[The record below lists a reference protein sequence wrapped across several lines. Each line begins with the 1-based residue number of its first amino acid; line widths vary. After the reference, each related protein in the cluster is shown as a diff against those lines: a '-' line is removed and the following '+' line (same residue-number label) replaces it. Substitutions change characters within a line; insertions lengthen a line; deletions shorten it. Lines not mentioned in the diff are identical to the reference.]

1 MFSKPR
7 LLSDKELAL
16 IRGKASVEKA
26 TVEEIM
32 QVFGHIDSLEVQLDE
47 ADNDDTFGPD
57 GWRDYFGV
65 PE

>member
-1 MFSKPR
+1 MFKKPR

-32 QVFGHIDSLEVQLDE
+32 QVFGHIDSLEMMLDE
-47 ADNDDTFGPD
+47 SDEEDTFGTE
-57 GWRDYFGV
+57 GWRHYFGM
-65 PE
+65 E